1 MTEQK
6 FLKDLENKL
15 WKTAD
20 TLRSNISA
28 AEYKH
33 VVLGL
38 VFVKYVSDSFETRRV
53 ELKSAFM
60 NPDDEYYLG
69 VDDENDDFIKYI
81 KDIKIDREYYKKS

>member
-1 MTEQK
+1 MSEKQ

-33 VVLGL
+33 IVLGL
-38 VFVKYVSDSFETRRV
+38 VFVKYVSDSFET
-53 ELKSAFM
+53 ST
-60 NPDDEYYLG
+60 PDT
-69 VDDENDDFIKYI
+69 
-81 KDIKIDREYYKKS
+81 

>member
-1 MTEQK
+1 MTEKQ

-33 VVLGL
+33 IVLGL
-38 VFVKYVSDSFETRRV
+38 VFVKYVSDSFETRRQ
-53 ELKSAFM
+53 ELMRAFTESSS
-60 NPDDEYYLG
+60 EYYLC
-69 VDDENDDFIKYI
+69 DDVNDALVQEELENRDY
-81 KDIKIDREYYKKS
+81 